1 MKTYEEMLKSVLE
14 KVQEGRQRQRRVRKN
29 AVTIVALGLCCVV
42 VLIAATGGLQKPAAI
57 EAPVLQTTPGESIS
71 QTELPEE
78 TIGSSEEQPRGE
90 IEGIK
95 LMYLSSR
102 SDSPMAETIVAG
114 VRTPIQYMIRVQDTT
129 GLNADERKKVYDDEV
144 AFAQQFLEACD
155 GHGSSFVAGGNGIST
170 VQQLLEAREGGG
182 SGFLEGDDYGD
193 YSSAVVSVVQSGH
206 LFIEMEDFDQ
216 FLSTGKKY
224 TDVGNVAVNPWIYRI
239 PADKSK
245 SGHEEVRGGVTV
257 SWWPSN
263 KTLEMLYKNP
273 DTPLSSISDT
283 FSAIVVYKDG
293 RSARVTIDL
302 TVDDSGQIYVTQR
315 EKGESA

>member
-29 AVTIVALGLCCVV
+29 AVTIVALGLCCAV

-71 QTELPEE
+71 QTEMPEE
-78 TIGSSEEQPRGE
+78 TIGSNEEQPHGE

-95 LMYLSSR
+95 LMFLSSR

-129 GLNADERKKVYDDEV
+129 GLNADERKKVYNDEV
-144 AFAQQFLEACD
+144 AFAQQFLEAC
-155 GHGSSFVAGGNGIST
+155 GSGGGSFVTGGNGVSMA
-170 VQQLLEAREGGG
+170 QQLLEAREGGSFVIG
-182 SGFLEGDDYGD
+182 GDYGD
-193 YSSAVVSVVQSGH
+193 YSSAVVSVVHSGF

-216 FLSTGKKY
+216 FLTTGKKY
-224 TDVGNVAVNPWIYRI
+224 TDVGDIAVNPWIYRI
-239 PADKSK
+239 PADKSE

-273 DTPLSSISDT
+273 DTPLSGISDT

-302 TVDDSGQIYVTQR
+302 TVDDSGQIYVKQR